1 MIVYQYLL
9 GGLSSILYEC
19 MFNLNINAMF
29 NLRWSVLALYM
40 VLPLQAQEIDWD
52 KVNSNTILNLI
63 TKQNIEMNA
72 GYSNIIQMGDYNNAE
87 LSLNNKTII
96 TVKQLGDYNALY
108 FINSFTDKE
117 TKAAIIT
124 QGSNNIVDVTGSN
137 SISDGIQINVKGD
150 NRTVF
155 MRNY

>member
-1 MIVYQYLL
+1 
-9 GGLSSILYEC
+9 
-19 MFNLNINAMF
+19 MFNLK
-29 NLRWSVLALYM
+29 WSVLALCM

-52 KVNSNTILNLI
+52 KVNSNTIFTLI
-63 TKQNIEMNA
+63 ARQNIEMNA
-72 GYSNIIQMGDYNNAE
+72 SYSNSIQLGDYNKAE

-108 FINSFTDKE
+108 FINSFSEKE

-124 QGSNNIVDVTGSN
+124 QGSNNIIDITGSN
-137 SISDGIQINVKGD
+137 SISGGIQINVKGD
-150 NRTVF
+150 NRTIF

>member
-1 MIVYQYLL
+1 
-9 GGLSSILYEC
+9 
-19 MFNLNINAMF
+19 MF
-29 NLRWSVLALYM
+29 NLRWSVLALGM

-63 TKQNIEMNA
+63 TRQNMEMNA
-72 GYSNIIQMGDYNNAE
+72 SYSNIIQIGNDNNAE

-108 FINSFTDKE
+108 FINSFAEKE
-117 TKAAIIT
+117 AKAAIIT
-124 QGSNNIVDVTGSN
+124 QGSNNIIDVTGSN
-137 SISDGIQINVKGD
+137 SISDGMQINVKGD
-150 NRTVF
+150 NKTVF

>member
-1 MIVYQYLL
+1 
-9 GGLSSILYEC
+9 
-19 MFNLNINAMF
+19 MFT
-29 NLRWSVLALYM
+29 LRWSVFALCM

-63 TKQNIEMNA
+63 NRQNMEMNA
-72 GYSNIIQMGDYNNAE
+72 GYSNIIQVGDYNNAE
-87 LSLNNKTII
+87 LSLNNRTII

-108 FINSFTDKE
+108 FINSFADKE

-124 QGSNNIVDVTGSN
+124 QGSNNIIDVTGSN

>member
-1 MIVYQYLL
+1 M
-9 GGLSSILYEC
+9 C
-19 MFNLNINAMF
+19 NLK
-29 NLRWSVLALYM
+29 WSVLALCM

-52 KVNSNTILNLI
+52 KVNSNTIFNLV
-63 TKQNIEMNA
+63 TRQNIDMNA
-72 GYSNIIQMGDYNNAE
+72 SYSNIIQLGDYNKAE

-108 FINSFTDKE
+108 FINSFSEKE

-124 QGSNNIVDVTGSN
+124 QGSNNIIDITGSN
-137 SISDGIQINVKGD
+137 SISNGIQINVKGD